1 MSNTGRLNQGDTLT
15 YDIGTGVQEFEI
27 AAGSTAENIVEIVN
41 AVAGNNMSVSQAQ
54 NWLDNQFVD
63 CSKSSLS
70 DCQDCKTCDEPLQ
83 ANEYYN
89 EFDISPNPRN
99 SSAFLSIN
107 GVDECW
113 EYVIS

>member
-1 MSNTGRLNQGDTLT
+1 MANTGRLNRGNTFC
-15 YDIGTGVQEFEI
+15 YDNGSGVQEFDVTGLNAQE
-27 AAGSTAENIVEIVN
+27 IVELVTS
-41 AVAGNNMSVSQAQ
+41 VPGNKLSESQAQ
-54 NWLDNQFVD
+54 NWLDEQFVD
-63 CSKSSLS
+63 CSQSNVS
-70 DCQDCKTCDEPLQ
+70 DCEECKTCDEPLQ

-99 SSAFLSIN
+99 VSAFLSIN